1 MLELAFSWQSA
12 CTLPP
17 SGLELAADQ
26 CVASI
31 RVRVRNGRHRVT
43 VRGQLQ
49 AEDLR
54 RLERACGR
62 ALEHRTL
69 PLELRVRDVVSMD
82 ESAQLFVD
90 SLVRRGAVLT

>member
-1 MLELAFSWQSA
+1 M
-12 CTLPP
+12 
-17 SGLELAADQ
+17 
-26 CVASI
+26 ASI

-43 VRGQLQ
+43 VSGQLR

-62 ALEHRTL
+62 ALEYRTV
-69 PLELRVRDVVSMD
+69 PLELHVREVVSMD

>member
-1 MLELAFSWQSA
+1 MEQRNVARRHPAMTSGTKLASNA
-12 CTLPP
+12 R
-17 SGLELAADQ
+17 
-26 CVASI
+26 VASI

-54 RLERACGR
+54 RLERACGP
-62 ALEHRTL
+62 ALEHRTV
-69 PLELRVRDVVSMD
+69 PLELRVREVVSMD
-82 ESAQLFVD
+82 ESAQLFID